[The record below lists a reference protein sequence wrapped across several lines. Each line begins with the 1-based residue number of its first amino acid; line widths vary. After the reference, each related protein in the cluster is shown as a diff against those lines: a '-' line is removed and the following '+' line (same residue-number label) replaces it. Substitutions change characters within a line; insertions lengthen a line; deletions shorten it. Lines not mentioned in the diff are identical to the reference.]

1 MTREQLIQAM
11 SLFYFAE
18 ITDYTIDQDYASI
31 TMVNPE
37 ITKPSEANLQASY
50 DSFIYEQ
57 NLSNRVAA
65 LGDIAILIDKYF
77 QDNAAQLHSGD
88 SWNSAGFES
97 DKIDTNFGWNFQEL
111 PKPDIDQLEAIKAL
125 LEA

>member
-11 SLFYFAE
+11 FLFNLNE
-18 ITDYTIDQDYASI
+18 VEHYTIDQDYLSI

-37 ITKPSEANLQASY
+37 ATKPLEENLQSAY

-57 NLSNRVAA
+57 NLSNRITA

-77 QDNAAQLHSGD
+77 QDNVAQLHSGD
-88 SWNSAGFES
+88 SWNSAGFEPN
-97 DKIDTNFGWNFQEL
+97 KIDTNFGWNFQEL
-111 PKPDIDQLEAIKAL
+111 SKPTISQLETIKSQL
-125 LEA
+125 GV